1 MGRNLLSNVAILRL
15 EKKEKASNLKI
26 YRGHA
31 RSTWEGEKNCGRK
44 GKMRRYFSQLLK
56 LGEASLRSIRRDDAR
71 AWVKSTRLSGN
82 YGEKSAVPREG
93 AKGSR
98 HPSASRR
105 SV

>member
-1 MGRNLLSNVAILRL
+1 MHVARW
-15 EKKEKASNLKI
+15 
-26 YRGHA
+26 
-31 RSTWEGEKNCGRK
+31 TWEGEKNSGRK

-82 YGEKSAVPREG
+82 YGEKSAVLREG

-98 HPSASRR
+98 HSSASRR